1 MGLYSAF
8 YASLSGLSSN
18 ASALNVIGNNL
29 SNINTIGFKGS
40 AATFQDLFAAS
51 LGASATQGN
60 GNPSQIGLGTRL
72 ASVFQNFGQGSFQ
85 STSNVTDMAIQGQGF
100 FTLNLKGGGRAYSRA
115 GNFTL
120 DKYGNMVD
128 PNGNGVLGWNRAASG
143 TVNTSG
149 SIVPINIPV
158 GITSAPTATTQFGF
172 VTNLDSSAPM
182 GTQFTSSQQIYD
194 SQGQT
199 HNVLI
204 TYTKT
209 AANTWNWSLGTDLP
223 GATLSNNTGTLTFD
237 NNGTLLTPVADP
249 TSIGIVWNNGAAGS
263 SLSWD
268 LWTVPP
274 VAGPP
279 AVPGQATISQ
289 LASASTTSNSNQNG
303 FGAGSIRSLT
313 VDQNGIITGAFTNGQ
328 TMALA
333 QVAVAMFSNYN
344 GLQKGGDSTFT
355 ETLAS
360 GPASIGIPNAG
371 GRGSILGS
379 NLELSNVDI
388 ADEFTKLIINQRG
401 YQANGKV
408 VTTSDELLQET
419 LNLKR

>member
-8 YASLSGLSSN
+8 YASLSGLGANS
-18 ASALNVIGNNL
+18 SALNVIGNNL

-85 STSNVTDMAIQGQGF
+85 TTQNVTDMAIQGAGF

-115 GNFTL
+115 GNFTI
-120 DKYGNMVD
+120 DKFGNLVD
-128 PNGNGVLGWNRAASG
+128 PNGNGVTGWNRAASG

-149 SIVPINIPV
+149 TVVPINIPV
-158 GITSAPTATTQFGF
+158 GITSAPTATTNFGF
-172 VTNLDSSAPM
+172 STNLDSTAAN

-199 HNVLI
+199 HNVII
-204 TYTKT
+204 TYNKT
-209 AANTWNWSLGTDLP
+209 AANNWSWTLSTDDA
-223 GATLSNNTGTLTFD
+223 GATLSNNTGNLVF
-237 NNGTLLTPVADP
+237 NNAGNLITPAANPPNV
-249 TSIGIVWNNGAAGS
+249 GITWSNGAAASSVAWNIYSGS
-263 SLSWD
+263 
-268 LWTVPP
+268 
-274 VAGPP
+274 P
-279 AVPGQATISQ
+279 AAPIITQ
-289 LASASTTSNSNQNG
+289 LASASTTSNSFQNG

-328 TMALA
+328 TMPLA
-333 QVAVAMFSNYN
+333 QVAIAMFPNYN
-344 GLQKGGDSTFT
+344 GLQKAGDSNYT

-360 GPASIGIPNAG
+360 GPASVGIPNAG

-401 YQANGKV
+401 YQANGRV